1 MVLSLRLFSVES
13 GESKKPDYVV
23 YSEECGYNAHLL
35 PYATN
40 VGAPSIKTEDVDL
53 WKQRGVNKVNK
64 QLETKFNELKE
75 EYQRLVDEF
84 RWNELVYTAKFSFEP
99 VIGDTYHL
107 YVGNDGNVFLS
118 LISPNEWNREHIGS
132 FRLDSNQKWIK
143 L

>member
-1 MVLSLRLFSVES
+1 
-13 GESKKPDYVV
+13 VV
-23 YSEECGYNAHLL
+23 YNEDDGYNAHLL

-40 VGAPSIKTEDVDL
+40 VGAPVIQTDDVDL

-84 RWNELVYTAKFSFEP
+84 KWNDLVYKAKFSFEP
-99 VIGDTYHL
+99 VIGEIYHL
-107 YVGNDGNVFLS
+107 YVGNDGNIFLS
-118 LISPNEWNREHIGS
+118 LISPNEWNREHFGS
-132 FRLDSNQKWIK
+132 FKLDSNQKWIK

>member
-1 MVLSLRLFSVES
+1 
-13 GESKKPDYVV
+13 V
-23 YSEECGYNAHLL
+23 YSEEGGYNAHLL

-40 VGAPSIKTEDVDL
+40 VGAPIIKSDDVDL

-75 EYQRLVDEF
+75 EYQKLVDEF
-84 RWNELVYTAKFSFEP
+84 KWNDLVYKAKFSFEP
-99 VIGDTYHL
+99 VIGEAYHL
-107 YVGNDGNVFLS
+107 YIGNDGNLFLS
-118 LISPNEWNREHIGS
+118 LISPNEWNREHFGS

>member
-1 MVLSLRLFSVES
+1 MVLSPKLFSVES
-13 GESKKPDYVV
+13 GENKKPDYVV
-23 YSEECGYNAHLL
+23 YSEEGGYNAHRL
-35 PYATN
+35 PYATS
-40 VGAPSIKTEDVDL
+40 VGAPSIKPEDVDL

-84 RWNELVYTAKFSFEP
+84 RWNELVYTSKFSFEP
-99 VIGDTYHL
+99 VIGNTYHL
-107 YVGNDGNVFLS
+107 YVGNNGNVFLS

-132 FRLDSNQKWIK
+132 FKLDSNQKWIK